1 MAEAKAGREIPAR
14 FMPVP
19 DTVSPQLQNL
29 IVMPPFVQP
38 AETLPTT
45 TAGWRAFL
53 IEADKN
59 MAAMMGG
66 GEAMR
71 EALGVNVTKT
81 TIAGVPCYE
90 VTPRNITA
98 RNSSRMLV
106 HVHGGAYV
114 LGAGDLAYGEA
125 VGLAA
130 ASGIKAISVDYRM
143 PPEHPYPAAVDDAMA
158 VYGEVLKTTK
168 ATNVGV
174 FGTSAGGGL
183 ALAMVHRARRDG
195 IAFPGA
201 LFVGTPWTDL
211 TKTGDSYFTNEF
223 IDNILPTYDSLLG
236 AAARLYAGTHDIK
249 HPEISPVYGD
259 FSGFP
264 PTLMTTG
271 TRDLFLSNTV
281 RAYRKLRNA
290 GAEARIDIYEGASHG
305 QYGMDPTAP
314 EAAEASREA
323 AQFLDQHLGT

>member
-1 MAEAKAGREIPAR
+1 
-14 FMPVP
+14 
-19 DTVSPQLQNL
+19 
-29 IVMPPFVQP
+29 
-38 AETLPTT
+38 
-45 TAGWRAFL
+45 
-53 IEADKN
+53 

-66 GEAMR
+66 GEALR
-71 EALGVNVTKT
+71 TALGVTVTRT
-81 TIAGVPCYE
+81 SIGGVACYE
-90 VTPRNITA
+90 VTPGAVSA
-98 RNSSRMLV
+98 RNASRMLV

-114 LGAGDLAYGEA
+114 LGGGELAYGEA

-130 ASGIKAISVDYRM
+130 ASGIRAISVDYRM
-143 PPEHPYPAAVDDAMA
+143 PPLHPYPAAVDDAMA
-158 VYGEVLKTTK
+158 VYGEILKTIK
-168 ATNVGV
+168 SNNIGV

-195 IAFPGA
+195 VAFPGA
-201 LFVGTPWTDL
+201 VFAGTPWTDL
-211 TKTGDSYFTNEF
+211 TKTGDSYFTNEYV
-223 IDNILPTYDSLLG
+223 DNVLPTYDSLLG
-236 AAARLYAGTHDIK
+236 AAARLYAGAHDIK

-290 GAEARIDIYEGASHG
+290 GVEARIDIYEGASHG

-314 EAAEASREA
+314 EADEAAREA
-323 AQFLDQHLGT
+323 AQFFDKHLGV